1 MQSKTPIIALVDD
14 DKVFQ
19 LTTLR
24 TIQAAKLT
32 DRILQFENGEEA
44 LSFLKEHAAESE
56 SLPDYIFL
64 DINMPFVDGWMFL
77 EDYATLKTGLK
88 KDISIYMVSSSI
100 DPRDVNRA
108 RGKQGCSGIY
118 HQACEPREAHS
129 TPETGCRV
137 GVVLNRYPLIVGRRA
152 SGEHGLL

>member
-1 MQSKTPIIALVDD
+1 MQVKTPIIALVDD

-19 LTTLR
+19 LTTSR

-44 LSFLKEHAAESE
+44 LIFLKEHAMETDT
-56 SLPDYIFL
+56 LPDYIFL

-77 EDYATLKTGLK
+77 DDFATLKTDLQ

-100 DPRDVNRA
+100 DPKDVNRA
-108 RGKQGCSGIY
+108 KGNKNVQDYIIKPVS
-118 HQACEPREAHS
+118 REK
-129 TPETGCRV
+129 
-137 GVVLNRYPLIVGRRA
+137 LIAILKREVA
-152 SGEHGLL
+152 

>member
-1 MQSKTPIIALVDD
+1 MQPKTPIIALVDD

-32 DRILQFENGEEA
+32 DKILQFENGEEA
-44 LSFLKEHAAESE
+44 LSYLKQHASE
-56 SLPDYIFL
+56 TDTLPDYIFL

-77 EDYATLKTGLK
+77 EDFASLKMGIK

-108 RGKQGCSGIY
+108 KGNKDV
-118 HQACEPREAHS
+118 REYIIKPVS
-129 TPETGCRV
+129 REK
-137 GVVLNRYPLIVGRRA
+137 LIQLLTRA
-152 SGEHGLL
+152 AA

>member
-1 MQSKTPIIALVDD
+1 MQAKTPIIALVDD

-44 LSFLKEHAAESE
+44 LSYLKQHAAETDT
-56 SLPDYIFL
+56 LPDFIFL

-77 EDYATLKTGLK
+77 EDFASLKIALK

-100 DPRDVNRA
+100 DPRDVSRA
-108 RGKQGCSGIY
+108 KGNKDVQEYIIKPVS
-118 HQACEPREAHS
+118 REKLIQ
-129 TPETGCRV
+129 
-137 GVVLNRYPLIVGRRA
+137 VLKKA
-152 SGEHGLL
+152 AA

>member
-1 MQSKTPIIALVDD
+1 MQVKTPIIALVDD

-32 DRILQFENGEEA
+32 DKILQFENGEEA
-44 LSFLKEHAAESE
+44 LSFLKVHAMETDN
-56 SLPDYIFL
+56 LPDFIFL

-77 EDYATLKTGLK
+77 EDFATLKTGLK

-100 DPRDVNRA
+100 DPRDVKRA
-108 RGKQGCSGIY
+108 KGDKNVQEYIIKPVS
-118 HQACEPREAHS
+118 REKLI
-129 TPETGCRV
+129 E
-137 GVVLNRYPLIVGRRA
+137 VLKKA
-152 SGEHGLL
+152 AA